1 MFIMRSFATGG
12 SAQKLP
18 KMEGEEFR
26 NQEDQQ
32 QQPQVDI
39 EFESSSSSGEDET
52 PRNLFGA
59 FDTMP
64 CEGSDL
70 EMDDSMMLCYEKLVE
85 EEGLQHT
92 IRSVPIGTRLEPLA
106 SVLDVVEKI
115 VLMKPA
121 DKKKL
126 VDIDTLV
133 VRPSDL
139 AVVGK
144 VIEVF
149 GPVEAPLYSVLC
161 HPEYLSDN
169 SFAPGT
175 PFSYLPDQASL
186 VDAVALRA
194 QKITDA
200 DEVGG
205 GEEFYSDDEAEA
217 EAKRT
222 RKPKRKLAAD
232 LEPGEIAE

>member
-1 MFIMRSFATGG
+1 
-12 SAQKLP
+12 
-18 KMEGEEFR
+18 MEGEEFR
-26 NQEDQQ
+26 NEPDQQ
-32 QQPQVDI
+32 QQQVEI
-39 EFESSSSSGEDET
+39 EFESTSSSGEEESGL
-52 PRNLFGA
+52 PGNFFGA

-70 EMDDSMMLCYEKLVE
+70 EMDDSMMMLSYEKLVE

-92 IRSVPIGTRLEPLA
+92 IRSVPLGSRLEPLA
-106 SVLDVVEKI
+106 KVLDVVEKI
-115 VLMKPA
+115 VLMQPV
-121 DKKKL
+121 DKNKL

-139 AVVGK
+139 VVVGK

-149 GPVEAPLYSVLC
+149 GPVEAPLYSILC
-161 HPEYLSDN
+161 QPEFLDMPDTF
-169 SFAPGT
+169 FAPGT
-175 PFSYLPDQASL
+175 QYSYLPDQASL

-232 LEPGEIAE
+232 LEPGEIDE